1 MASDFNHFAFI
12 GRIVGDC
19 KINYTATGKSVVNFS
34 MAINEKYNDK
44 EYANFV
50 DIVMWGKFGEA
61 LSKYLL
67 KGQQILVSG
76 SIRQDR
82 WQKDGQ
88 NHSKIKFVAKDVQL
102 LGGKKSNG
110 NPEDWAG
117 KPENTTSNV
126 DASEDI
132 PF

>member
-12 GRIVGDC
+12 GRIVKDC
-19 KINYTATGKSVVNFS
+19 EIKYTTTGKAVVNFS
-34 MAINEKYNDK
+34 MAVNEKYNDK

-50 DIVMWGKFGEA
+50 DIIMWGKFGEA

-88 NHSKIKFVAKDVQL
+88 NHNKIKFVAKDVQL

-110 NPEDWAG
+110 NPDEWAG
-117 KPENTTSNV
+117 KPENATSNV
-126 DASEDI
+126 DDNDST